1 MILGVKGAVS
11 RECLIHMAYIQTALW
26 GVKSADL
33 LSINKD
39 AKHSFRTI
47 LNSCSLLYFLLTNTI
62 VFISSI

>member
-1 MILGVKGAVS
+1 MLNTYGLHSDSFV
-11 RECLIHMAYIQTALW
+11 

-33 LSINKD
+33 LFINKD